1 MGCSRSKDKTLED
14 KYQLSDTGRLGR
26 GQYATVVKATNRK
39 TKREVAVKR
48 IDKARSK
55 PDHLETEI
63 AVLRRF
69 GHHRNIVELYDV
81 YETASEIQLVME
93 LMLGGEL
100 FDALVEN
107 GPYDEAAAARHL
119 RDIGSALHFLHSEG
133 IVHRDLKPEN
143 LLLTSTGREG
153 RLKIGDFGL
162 SKILEEE
169 ELMSTACG
177 TWAYCAP
184 EVLRIRQERK
194 GTYNSKCDMFSTGV
208 ILFVI
213 LAGYHPFDPRGGNT
227 DKQMQKLIL
236 KGQWDFQDPAWA
248 GVSDKAKDLVTL
260 LLEPDPQK
268 RLSASQMLLHPW
280 VKGTVLRGKLSQ
292 TIDKDLRE
300 FREQMRRKL
309 KVSMKGVQAATKM
322 AKLGSKRRSAL
333 ELAAQGGSSGE
344 LKNAA
349 VLQANPIAESES
361 GDEPS
366 ADAL

>member
-1 MGCSRSKDKTLED
+1 MGCSRSKVEMLED
-14 KYQLSDTGRLGR
+14 KYQLSDTDKLGR
-26 GQYATVVKATNRK
+26 GQYATVVKAINRK

-63 AVLRRF
+63 EVLRRF

-81 YETASEIQLVME
+81 YETASEIQLAME

-100 FDALVEN
+100 LDALVEN
-107 GPYDEAAAARHL
+107 GPYDEAAAARHV

-143 LLLTSTGREG
+143 LLLTSTARDG

-162 SKILEEE
+162 SKILQED

-194 GTYNSKCDMFSTGV
+194 GTYDSKCDMFSTGA

-227 DKQMQKLIL
+227 DRQMQKLIL
-236 KGQWDFQDPAWA
+236 KGQWDFEDPAWA
-248 GVSDKAKDLVTL
+248 DVSGKAKELVTS
-260 LLEPDPQK
+260 LLEPDPKK
-268 RLSASQMLLHPW
+268 RLSARDMLLHPW

-292 TIDKDLRE
+292 TIDKDLGE
-300 FREQMRRKL
+300 FRVQMRRKL
-309 KVSMKGVQAATKM
+309 KVGMGAVQAATKM
-322 AKLGSKRRSAL
+322 AKLGSKRRSAI
-333 ELAAQGGSSGE
+333 ELAAQAGSSGDVTAG
-344 LKNAA
+344 AA
-349 VLQANPIAESES
+349 VAQANPIAE
-361 GDEPS
+361 GDEPA